1 MLCPVKKFLLSM
13 LDLAKPIVFF
23 CPGIFYAACIQ
34 RAYGVKPLEP
44 MVKPL
49 EPMVKPLEP
58 MVKPRSS
65 LSSRDG
71 YTIIDTKSIPHS
83 CDIV

>member
-34 RAYGVKPLEP
+34 GAYGVKPLEP
-44 MVKPL
+44 R
-49 EPMVKPLEP
+49 
-58 MVKPRSS
+58 VKPRSS